1 VEGESEMKILVTGF
15 DPFGGEK
22 INPAFEVIKRLRDN
36 IEGAEVVKLE
46 IPTAFYSSTNKIVEK
61 LKEAN
66 PDVVLMIGQAGG
78 RFEVTVERVG
88 VNVDD
93 ARIPDNENQQP
104 IDKAI
109 DEEGLPAYFATIP
122 IKAIVQEIKAR
133 NIPASVSNT
142 AGTYVCNHIM
152 YGVLNYIYK
161 NKLNIK
167 GGFIH
172 IPYLLEQVIT
182 KPNTPAMSL
191 EIMVEAIETAIEAI
205 VKHDKDINITGGTVC

>member
-1 VEGESEMKILVTGF
+1 MKILVTGF

-22 INPAFEVIKRLRDN
+22 INPAFEVIKKLRDN
-36 IEGAEVVKLE
+36 VKGAEVVKLQ

-61 LKEAN
+61 LNEVN

-78 RFEVTVERVG
+78 RFDVTVERVG
-88 VNVDD
+88 INIDD
-93 ARIPDNENQQP
+93 ARIPDNESHQP

-109 DEEGLPAYFATIP
+109 DERGLPAYFATIP
-122 IKAIVQEIKAR
+122 IKAIVQEIKAK

-142 AGTYVCNHIM
+142 AGTYVCNHVM

-172 IPYLLEQVIT
+172 IPFLLEQVIT
-182 KPNTPAMSL
+182 KPSTPAMSL
-191 EIMVEAIETAIEAI
+191 EIMVEAIEAAMEAI
-205 VKHDKDINITGGTVC
+205 VKHDKDIDITEGTVC

>member
-1 VEGESEMKILVTGF
+1 MKILVTGF

-22 INPAFEVIKRLRDN
+22 INPAFEVIKRLRGN

-61 LKEAN
+61 LKEVN

-104 IDKAI
+104 VDKAI
-109 DEEGLPAYFATIP
+109 DEDGLPAYFATIP

-191 EIMVEAIETAIEAI
+191 EIMVEAIEIAIEAI
-205 VKHDKDINITGGTVC
+205 VKHDKDIKITGGTVC

>member
-1 VEGESEMKILVTGF
+1 MRILVTGF

-22 INPAFEVIKRLRDN
+22 INPAFEVIKKLRDS
-36 IEGAEVVKLE
+36 IEGAEVVKLQ

-61 LKEAN
+61 INEVN

-78 RFEVTVERVG
+78 RFDITAERVG
-88 VNVDD
+88 INVDD
-93 ARIPDNENQQP
+93 ARIPDNESQQP
-104 IDKAI
+104 IDKPI
-109 DEEGLPAYFATIP
+109 DPEGLPAHFATIP
-122 IKAIVQEIKAR
+122 IKAIVQEIRSK

-152 YGVLNYIYK
+152 YGILNYIHK

-172 IPYLLEQVIT
+172 IPFLLEQVIT

-191 EIMVEAIETAIEAI
+191 ETMVEAIETAIETI
-205 VKHDKDINITGGTVC
+205 VKNDKDISITGGTEC

>member
-1 VEGESEMKILVTGF
+1 MKILVTGF

-22 INPAFEVIKRLRDN
+22 VNPAFEVIKRLRGN
-36 IEGAEVVKLE
+36 IEGAEVIKLE
-46 IPTAFYSSTNKIVEK
+46 IPTAFYSSTNKIIEK
-61 LKEAN
+61 LNEIN

-78 RFEVTVERVG
+78 RFDVTVERVG

-93 ARIPDNENQQP
+93 ARIPDNQNQQP

-109 DEEGLPAYFATIP
+109 DENGLPAYFATIP
-122 IKAIVQEIKAR
+122 IKVIVQEIKAK
-133 NIPASVSNT
+133 NIPASVSNS
-142 AGTYVCNHIM
+142 AGTYVCNHVM

-172 IPYLLEQVIT
+172 IPFLLEQVIT
-182 KPNTPAMSL
+182 KPNTPAMPL
-191 EIMVEAIETAIEAI
+191 EVMVEAIETAIEAI
-205 VKHDKDINITGGTVC
+205 VKHEKDINISEGAVC

>member
-1 VEGESEMKILVTGF
+1 MRILVTGF

-22 INPAFEVIKRLRDN
+22 INPAFEVIKKLRDN
-36 IEGAEVVKLE
+36 IEGAEVVKLQ

-61 LKEAN
+61 INEVE

-78 RFEVTVERVG
+78 RFDITVERVG
-88 VNVDD
+88 INVDD

-104 IDKAI
+104 VDKPIDV
-109 DEEGLPAYFATIP
+109 EGLPAHLATIP
-122 IKAIVQEIKAR
+122 IKAIVQEIKAK

-142 AGTYVCNHIM
+142 AGTYVCNHVM

-172 IPYLLEQVIT
+172 IPFLLEQVVT

-191 EIMVEAIETAIEAI
+191 ETMVEAIESAVEAI
-205 VKHDKDINITGGTVC
+205 VKNDKDINITGGTVC